1 MLNVMA
7 EILPIDAKEWGQ
19 VMERTQEK
27 TGIERTAPS
36 LKRKFQTLH
45 RKKIQTGNSNMP
57 EEVLAAKR
65 IFHKIRR
72 RALGLSGGANS
83 SLEDEILLT
92 KGANEETADEEKA
105 DEEKNNEDT
114 DSDEDSIRL
123 LLPSAQNKTSST
135 NGTSTPTTTTRTPEE
150 ATKSEA
156 LL

>member
-1 MLNVMA
+1 MANPSGTSNDNGNDNDNGTSNASIKAPPNSRKGKLNFSLEEKNAMLNVMA

-65 IFHKIRR
+65 IFHKIRQ
-72 RALGLSGGANS
+72 RALVSVVVP
-83 SLEDEILLT
+83 IL
-92 KGANEETADEEKA
+92 A
-105 DEEKNNEDT
+105 
-114 DSDEDSIRL
+114 
-123 LLPSAQNKTSST
+123 
-135 NGTSTPTTTTRTPEE
+135 
-150 ATKSEA
+150 
-156 LL
+156 